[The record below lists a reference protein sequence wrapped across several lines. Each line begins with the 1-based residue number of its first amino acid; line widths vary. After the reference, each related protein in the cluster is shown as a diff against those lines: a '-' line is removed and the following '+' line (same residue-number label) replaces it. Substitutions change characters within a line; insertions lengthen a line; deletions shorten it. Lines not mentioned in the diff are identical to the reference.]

1 LPENGGEA
9 IVHRRDPRQA
19 GGATK
24 DNRTERFTQEK
35 IMPRF
40 TRRTILAAAPAAL
53 AFGGPLLA
61 PWPARAKE
69 YGPGVTDSEIK
80 IGNTAPYSGPLSNAS
95 PIPLSQNAYFKMIN
109 DQGGVN
115 GRKISFISEDDG
127 YSPPKTV
134 EMTRKLVESDNV
146 LFLDGSIGTPTNS
159 AVWHYLNEK
168 KVPQLFPGTGAT
180 KWDDPK
186 GHPWTMGF
194 FISYQAEGRIYA
206 AYLLKNKPDAKI
218 GVVYQNDDFG
228 KDYLKGLLDGLG
240 DKAASMIKMKVSY
253 ETTDATVDSQILA
266 LHAADV
272 DVLVTIAIPKFGA
285 QAIRKVAEIGWT
297 PLHIL
302 NGIASSVGVTLKP
315 AGLEAAKG
323 IISDNS
329 FKDPTDPQWKDD
341 AGYKSWVAFMDKYYP
356 KGDQTDQQNVYGY
369 SIAATTVQ
377 LLKQCGDELTR
388 ENVMKQAA
396 NLHDLELPMLLPGI
410 RINTSPTNFAAI
422 KQAQMRRFDGERY
435 VPFGPVL
442 SGELG

>member
-1 LPENGGEA
+1 MKRL
-9 IVHRRDPRQA
+9 
-19 GGATK
+19 
-24 DNRTERFTQEK
+24 
-35 IMPRF
+35 

-53 AFGGPLLA
+53 ALGGPLLA
-61 PWPARAKE
+61 PRPARAKN

-95 PIPLSQNAYFKMIN
+95 PIPLSQGAYFKMIN
-109 DQGGVN
+109 EQGGVN
-115 GRKISFISEDDG
+115 GRKLTFISYDDG
-127 YSPPKTV
+127 YTPPKTV

-146 LFLDGSIGTPTNS
+146 LFLAGSIGTPTNS

-194 FISYQAEGRIYA
+194 FVSYQAEGRIYA
-206 AYLLKNKPDAKI
+206 AYILKEKPDAKI

-240 DKAASMIKMKVSY
+240 DKAASLVKMKVSY
-253 ETTDATVDSQILA
+253 ETTDPTVDSQILE
-266 LHAADV
+266 LHAAGC

-285 QAIRKVAEIGWT
+285 LSIRKVAEIGWK

-315 AGLEAAKG
+315 AGLENSKG

-341 AGYKSWVAFMDKYYP
+341 AGYKAWNAFMDKYYA
-356 KGDQTDQQNVYGY
+356 KGDKTDQQNVYGY
-369 SIAATTVQ
+369 SIAQTTVQ
-377 LLKQCGDELTR
+377 LLKQCGDEVTR

-410 RINTSPTNFAAI
+410 KINTSPTNFVAI
-422 KQAQMRRFDGERY
+422 RQAQMRRFDGERY

-442 SGELG
+442 SGSVG